1 MGNVFLIDVLEQG
14 KDLIKNEIG
23 LVVIPL
29 VLLILIYQF
38 LQIIQCVLRKD
49 AELRIVLAGSD
60 LDVFYF

>member
-1 MGNVFLIDVLEQG
+1 MGNVFFIDVLEQG

-38 LQIIQCVLRKD
+38 LQIIQGVLRKD

>member
-1 MGNVFLIDVLEQG
+1 MGNVFFIDVLEQG

-38 LQIIQCVLRKD
+38 LEIIQGVLRKD